1 MHLIFLLLYQ
11 NQHHCTYQ
19 EVDEKSYVH
28 ATLLDTI
35 TMLSFSFFQVWKS
48 SSQTF
53 HFGTRLMPISTSG
66 LNGGIGFTRDLA
78 ILVANVI
85 FYCL

>member
-35 TMLSFSFFQVWKS
+35 TMLSFLFFRSGNPLAKLS
-48 SSQTF
+48 
-53 HFGTRLMPISTSG
+53 ISV
-66 LNGGIGFTRDLA
+66 LD
-78 ILVANVI
+78 
-85 FYCL
+85 